1 MTSPWDLNRE
11 ALADL
16 LSDQPRYRVDQVWKG
31 LYEQGLSPSEI
42 STLPQALREQLA
54 TSLTPALNL
63 TTRSVSK
70 DELTVKS
77 LWNMS
82 GDAATETVLMH
93 YPERSTICVSSQAGC
108 AMACGFCATGQA
120 GYQRNLSVGEIL
132 EQVVLARNEAK
143 PRRLSNIVFMGMGEP
158 FANYDR
164 VVESIRR
171 IIDAIGIGARKI
183 TVSTVGLV
191 PQMRRFAEEGLQVG
205 LAVSLHAA
213 NNELRTSLVP
223 VNKQHSIE
231 AIVDA
236 SRQFRDKTGRRV
248 SFEWAMIDGV
258 NDRSSDAKELAGVA
272 RKAAAHVNLIPL
284 NPTPGWPTVGS
295 PAGRIRDFANELD
308 SLGVNVTVRRNR
320 GNEIDA
326 ACGQLRA
333 NQEATP
339 VKLRQKPS

>member
-1 MTSPWDLNRE
+1 MTSPWDLDRA
-11 ALADL
+11 ALTQL
-16 LSDQPRYRVDQVWKG
+16 LDDQPSYRVDQVWKG
-31 LYEQGLSPSEI
+31 LYDQGVSPADI
-42 STLPQALREQLA
+42 STLPRSLRERLE
-54 TSLTPALNL
+54 SELVPALDL
-63 TTRSVSK
+63 VTRSVSN

-82 GDAATETVLMH
+82 GDAAIETVLMH
-93 YPERSTICVSSQAGC
+93 YPERSTICISSQAGC

-132 EQVVLARNEAK
+132 EQVVLARNESQ

-164 VVESIRR
+164 VLESIRR
-171 IIDAIGIGARKI
+171 IIEDLHIGARKI

-191 PQMRRFAEEGLQVG
+191 PQMRRFSDEGLQVG

-213 NNELRTSLVP
+213 NNQLRTSLVP
-223 VNKQHSIE
+223 INKQHPIAE
-231 AIVDA
+231 VVDA
-236 SRQFRDKTGRRV
+236 ARYFRERTGRRV

-258 NDRSSDAKELAGVA
+258 NDRLGDAQELVTVA
-272 RKAAAHVNLIPL
+272 KRAAAHVNLIPL

-295 PAGRIRDFANELD
+295 PASRVRDFAAELETG
-308 SLGVNVTVRRNR
+308 GVNVTVRRNR

-333 NQEATP
+333 NQVATP
-339 VKLRQKPS
+339 VRLRE